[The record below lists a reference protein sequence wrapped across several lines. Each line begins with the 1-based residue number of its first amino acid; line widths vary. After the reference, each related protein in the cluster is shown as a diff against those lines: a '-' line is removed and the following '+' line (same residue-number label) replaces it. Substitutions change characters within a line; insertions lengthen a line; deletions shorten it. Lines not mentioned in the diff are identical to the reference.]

1 MREISNEALL
11 YWPSD
16 SETNVSRLM
25 LGITVKTERSRLIG
39 IYYTYGIFSKN
50 DNNIVQM
57 ENLYFALPVL
67 RAHK

>member
-1 MREISNEALL
+1 M
-11 YWPSD
+11 
-16 SETNVSRLM
+16 SRLM